1 MFDISSEVRRDYF
14 RSKLLRYTRK
24 AFKALPE
31 MENPIILDIG
41 CGTGVVTLELA
52 RLSGGRVVGIDTDQ
66 VALDKLNEKI
76 EQAGL
81 TTRMKTINCT
91 MKDMRFNDG
100 SFDVVWCEGAIF
112 LIGFEEGLRE
122 WRRLI
127 RPHGFLVIHARIIDI
142 EKRIDSIPACG
153 YRLIEKFDVS
163 KEAWWDDYYGP
174 MENLIEGLRHRY
186 QNDPGALVLLNKVQD
201 EVNEFKKKPEYQGSV
216 FYVMQKTEGGGDE
229 ELQERT
235 LV

>member
-1 MFDISSEVRRDYF
+1 MFDVSSEVRRDYF

-24 AFKALPE
+24 AFKMLPE
-31 MENPIILDIG
+31 MENPIILDVG

-66 VALDKLNEKI
+66 VALDRLGQKI

-81 TTRMKTINCT
+81 ATRMKTINCS
-91 MKDMRFNDG
+91 MRDMRFNDN

-112 LIGFEEGLRE
+112 VIGFEEGLRQ

-127 RPHGFLVIHARIIDI
+127 RSYGFLAVHARIVDI
-142 EKRIDSIPACG
+142 EKRVGLIPECG

-163 KEAWWDDYYGP
+163 KESWWDDYYGP
-174 MENLIEGLRHRY
+174 MENLVEGLRHRY
-186 QNDPGALVLLNKVQD
+186 QNDTGALALLDKVQD
-201 EVNEFKKKPEYQGSV
+201 EISEFKIKPEYQGSV
-216 FYVMQKTEGGGDE
+216 FYVMQKTER
-229 ELQERT
+229 Q
-235 LV
+235 